1 MPTNSMQLD
10 LTGRTALVTGSTRG
24 IGRAIAW
31 AMARAGAHVV
41 VSSRK
46 ADAVEATLLAMREA
60 GLSASGF
67 AANVGRPDEARALL
81 AHVLEDAGGIDIL
94 VNNAGVNP
102 VHGPV
107 ASMTPEAFDKIFAVN
122 VKAAWSIAVGALP
135 SLQARG
141 GGSVINVSSI
151 AGLAAEA
158 DLGVYSASKSALIMM
173 TRAMAREWGPAGVR
187 VNAIC
192 PGYIKTDFSAA
203 LWRDEKFAQRV
214 IEATPLRR
222 IGTPEDVAGLAVFL
236 ASDLAA
242 FCTGGVYLVDGG
254 YLA

>member
-46 ADAVEATLLAMREA
+46 ADAVESTLLAMREA

-135 SLQARG
+135 SLKARG

-173 TRAMAREWGPAGVR
+173 TRAMAREWGPEGVR

-203 LWRDEKFAQRV
+203 LWHDEKFAQRV

-222 IGTPEDVAGLAVFL
+222 IGTPDDVAGLAVFL

-242 FCTGGVYLVDGG
+242 FCTGGAYLVDGG